1 MKLSFALSLLL
12 LLATNAFG
20 EGLTL
25 VCSGEALVADKAT
38 VKSNKIPL
46 NPGDTLTDGVTF
58 TGKRNMNAVLTF
70 HMSEGQSKGW
80 VKVPK
85 SMRPPFSR
93 KDKFSLTK
101 LSVGE
106 SEINARFKINMMNQP
121 KIVIDRNTGIIE
133 YNGLGTSFSGACEKI
148 DVAKKKF

>member
-1 MKLSFALSLLL
+1 MKKLLIMVGIF
-12 LLATNAFG
+12 LATSVFG

-25 VCSGEALVADKAT
+25 VCSGEAIVTEKTT
-38 VKSNKIPL
+38 VKSNEIPL

-70 HMSEGQSKGW
+70 YINEEQTEGW
-80 VKVPK
+80 VKVPR
-85 SMRPPFSR
+85 SMRPAFSR

-101 LSVGE
+101 LSVGV
-106 SEINARFKINMMNQP
+106 SEINAKFKINFMNQP
-121 KIVIDRNTGIIE
+121 KIVINRNTGFIE
-133 YNGLGTSFSGACEKI
+133 YNGMGASFSGACEKI

>member
-1 MKLSFALSLLL
+1 MKRILIMVGIF
-12 LLATNAFG
+12 LATSAFG

-25 VCSGEALVADKAT
+25 VCSGEALVTEKTT
-38 VKSNKIPL
+38 VKSNEIPL

-70 HMSEGQSKGW
+70 YINEEETEGW
-80 VKVPK
+80 VKVPR
-85 SMRPPFSR
+85 SMRPAFSR

-106 SEINARFKINMMNQP
+106 SEINAKFKINFMNQP
-121 KIVIDRNTGIIE
+121 KIVINRNTGFIE
-133 YNGLGTSFSGACEKI
+133 YNGMGASFSGACEKI

>member
-1 MKLSFALSLLL
+1 MKKLLLLLSL

-70 HMSEGQSKGW
+70 YINEEETEGW
-80 VKVPK
+80 VKVPR
-85 SMRPPFSR
+85 SMRPAFSR

-106 SEINARFKINMMNQP
+106 SEINAKFKINFMNQP
-121 KIVIDRNTGIIE
+121 KIVINRNTGFIE
-133 YNGLGTSFSGACEKI
+133 YNGMGASFSGACEKI

>member
-1 MKLSFALSLLL
+1 MKKLLL
-12 LLATNAFG
+12 MVGIFLATSAFG

-25 VCSGEALVADKAT
+25 VCSGEAIVTENTTAR
-38 VKSNKIPL
+38 SNEIPL
-46 NPGDTLTDGVTF
+46 NAGDYQTDGVTF

-70 HMSEGQSKGW
+70 HMSEDQSKGW

-101 LSVGE
+101 LSAGE

>member
-1 MKLSFALSLLL
+1 MVGIF
-12 LLATNAFG
+12 LATSAFS

-25 VCSGEALVADKAT
+25 VCSGEAIVTEKTT
-38 VKSNKIPL
+38 VKSNKIPI

-58 TGKRNMNAVLTF
+58 TGKKNMNAVLTF
-70 HMSEGQSKGW
+70 YINEEQTEGW

-85 SMRPPFSR
+85 SMRPVFSR

-106 SEINARFKINMMNQP
+106 SEINAKFKINFMTQP
-121 KIVIDRNTGIIE
+121 KIVINRNTGFME
-133 YNGLGTSFSGACEKI
+133 YNGMGASFSGACEKI

>member
-1 MKLSFALSLLL
+1 MKRLLIMVGIF
-12 LLATNAFG
+12 LATSAFG
-20 EGLTL
+20 EDLTL
-25 VCSGEALVADKAT
+25 VCSGEAIVTEKTT
-38 VKSNKIPL
+38 VKSNEIPL

-70 HMSEGQSKGW
+70 YINEEQTEGW
-80 VKVPK
+80 VKVPR
-85 SMRPPFSR
+85 SMRPAFSR

-106 SEINARFKINMMNQP
+106 SEINAKFKINFMNQP
-121 KIVIDRNTGIIE
+121 KIVINRNTGFIE
-133 YNGLGTSFSGACEKI
+133 YNGMGASFSGACEKI